1 MGMAHSANGAFEIAF
16 SKGIL
21 TTGGL
26 LVPAQKLLLE
36 GILSS

>member
-1 MGMAHSANGAFEIAF
+1 MRMTHSANEAFEIAF

-26 LVPAQKLLLE
+26 LVPAQKLLLK
-36 GILSS
+36 GTLSF

>member
-1 MGMAHSANGAFEIAF
+1 MTHSANEAFEIAF

-26 LVPAQKLLLE
+26 LVPAQNYCSKE
-36 GILSS
+36 H